1 MQPATEIPVED
12 LPLMIAGLGLSFEA
26 VCGGALHNMDPR
38 LIERIYR
45 ATWWVPSA
53 LMITSGVLGLWLLG
67 PGLGRALAATAGVI
81 GGLALL
87 RGPSQTTDRSRP
99 LLIR

>member
-53 LMITSGVLGLWLLG
+53 RDVP
-67 PGLGRALAATAGVI
+67 PGRPQAA
-81 GGLALL
+81 
-87 RGPSQTTDRSRP
+87 DRQLSFYDPPGQPRVDGHGHP
-99 LLIR
+99 VG